1 MKIYCDGSGWNGKS
15 VGYCVLKEDGT
26 LFEEVFET
34 YKTSVEMEYMAIV
47 AALTQAMPG
56 DIVFS
61 DCSVIVEHLKK
72 GKKIKSEAL
81 KSMYEKA
88 VTVMHPKVKI
98 LKIRRNRNK
107 AGIYLEKT
115 KKIRARVEGVSN

>member
-26 LFEEVFET
+26 LYEEVFET
-34 YKTSVEMEYMAIV
+34 YKTSVEMEYMAIL
-47 AALTQAMPG
+47 AALTQARPG

-61 DCSVIVEHLKK
+61 DCAVIVGHLKK
-72 GKKIKSEAL
+72 GKKVKSEAL

-88 VTVMHPKVKI
+88 MTALHPRVKI
-98 LKIRRNRNK
+98 LKISRSRNK
-107 AGIYLEKT
+107 AGLYLEKA
-115 KKIRARVEGVSN
+115 KKIRAKRMSET